1 MVDCKARSLMFN
13 LQSTIIKQEI
23 PHPKSEGNLRSPRSE
38 FRVPRP
44 KACNIDPYM
53 KLASETVIRPARRIR
68 GSVQLPG
75 DKSIS
80 HRYAMLAGI
89 AEGPS
94 RLENYS
100 TGADC
105 ASTLGCMRSLGV
117 TWQRKADQNVIEIQG
132 KGLALSEP
140 TTPLDCGNSGST
152 MRMLSGIVAGQSFTS
167 EMIGDESLSRRP
179 MERVIKPLSA
189 MGARIESQ
197 HGKPPLRITGGG
209 LKPIDYKMP
218 VASAQVKSCLLFAGL
233 FADGETRVEESIR
246 TRDHSEVA
254 LRAFGVQLER
264 KSVGSGGEVRIRGG
278 QHLRGIEARIP
289 GDLSSAAFF
298 LCAAALFPDSELT
311 VSNLLMN
318 PTRARLL
325 DILMQMGLRISVTQL
340 EEING
345 ELVGSL
351 QVSGGRLKGAT
362 IAGAD
367 SATLIDEI
375 PVLAAIAP
383 FTEQGI
389 EVRDAK
395 ELRVKESDRIASV
408 ATNLRLMGAQVD
420 EREDGLKI
428 PGGQHLHGAELE
440 SFGDHRIAMA
450 FAIAA
455 LRAEGET
462 QISGAET
469 AAISYPAFFET
480 LEALAN
486 R

>member
-1 MVDCKARSLMFN
+1 VV
-13 LQSTIIKQEI
+13 
-23 PHPKSEGNLRSPRSE
+23 
-38 FRVPRP
+38 VP
-44 KACNIDPYM
+44 
-53 KLASETVIRPARRIR
+53 PARNIR
-68 GSVQLPG
+68 GNVRLPG

-105 ASTLGCMRSLGV
+105 ASTLECMRALGV
-117 TWQRKADQNVIEIQG
+117 VWERKDNVIEVQG
-132 KGLALSEP
+132 RGSSLAAPASA
-140 TTPLDCGNSGST
+140 LDCGNSGST
-152 MRMLSGIVAGQSFTS
+152 MRMLSGIVAGQKFTS
-167 EMIGDESLSRRP
+167 EMVGDESLSRRP

-189 MGARIESQ
+189 MGAQIASQ
-197 HGKPPLRITGGG
+197 QGKPPLQITGGA
-209 LKPIDYKMP
+209 LQAIDYVMP

-233 FADGETRVEESIR
+233 FADGETRIEESVR
-246 TRDHSEVA
+246 TRDHGEVA
-254 LRAFGVQLER
+254 LRAFGAKLDRGRMGQA
-264 KSVGSGGEVRIRGG
+264 GAANEVRIRGG
-278 QHLRGIEARIP
+278 QRLRGIECNIP

-298 LCAAALFPDSELT
+298 LCAAALFPGSQLT
-311 VSNLLMN
+311 VPNLLMN

-325 DILMQMGLRISVTQL
+325 DILTQIGLRISVTQL
-340 EEING
+340 DEVHG

-351 QVSGGRLKGAT
+351 QVEGAKLTQAT

-367 SATLIDEI
+367 SAALIDEI

-395 ELRVKESDRIASV
+395 ELRVKESDRIAAV
-408 ATNLRLMGAQVD
+408 ATNLRLMGAEVE
-420 EREDGLKI
+420 EREDGLRI
-428 PGGQHLHGAELE
+428 PGGQALHGAELD

-450 FAIAA
+450 FAVAA
-455 LRAEGET
+455 LRATGET
-462 QISGAET
+462 LIRGAEA
-469 AAISYPAFFET
+469 AAISYPAFFQT
-480 LEALAN
+480 LEEITE